1 MKVELALEIES
12 TNCNGWPN
20 LIIEFNKKKI
30 LEKVIEEKATLK
42 INIDNVLESNNQL
55 IIGMNNKS
63 FGRNGIWDT
72 KLKNNKIVE
81 DKTLTIISCK
91 LDDVETKDVL
101 IKNNFHI
108 KLVDRQPSYYPTII
122 HAQGSMNYNGY
133 YFITFSLPLYN
144 DLTNQ
149 KFKKEVDHDKSYFS
163 NYTKVFHYDDE
174 QKIISEIESV
184 LNNINEKSSNNRTK
198 IRNSQTSS

>member
-1 MKVELALEIES
+1 MIKLALKLKS

-30 LEKVIEEKATLK
+30 IEKIIEKESTLEVEL
-42 INIDNVLESNNQL
+42 NNVLKTNNQL

-63 FGRNGIWDT
+63 FGRKGVWDT
-72 KLKNNKIVE
+72 KTKDNKIIA
-81 DKTLTIISCK
+81 DKTLTVTSCK
-91 LDDVETKDVL
+91 LDDVETKDL
-101 IKNNFHI
+101 IIKNKFHI
-108 KLVDRQPSYYPTII
+108 KLVDKQPSYYPTIVPSNGI
-122 HAQGSMNYNGY
+122 MNYNGY
-133 YFITFSLPLYN
+133 FFVNFSLPLYN

-149 KFKKEVDHDKSYFS
+149 KFKGEVDHDKSYFS
-163 NYTKVFHYDDE
+163 NYTKVFHYNDE

-198 IRNSQTSS
+198 IRDSQTSS

>member
-1 MKVELALEIES
+1 MINLTLELES

-20 LIIEFNKKKI
+20 LIIEFNNKKI
-30 LEKVIEEKATLK
+30 LEKIIEKKATLK
-42 INIDNVLESNNQL
+42 IKLDNILESNNQL
-55 IIGMNNKS
+55 IIGINNKS
-63 FGRNGIWDT
+63 FGRKGVWDT
-72 KLKNNKIVE
+72 KTKDNKIVE

-91 LDDVETKDVL
+91 LNDVETKDIL
-101 IKNNFHI
+101 IKNNFHV
-108 KLVDRQPSYYPTII
+108 KLVDKQPSYYPTTI
-122 HAQGSMNYNGY
+122 HAQGSINYNGY

-149 KFKKEVDHDKSYFS
+149 KFKKEIAHDKSYFS
-163 NYTKVFHYDDE
+163 NYTKVFHYNDE

-198 IRNSQTSS
+198 IRDSQTSS